1 MIIYWAWGISLFFKS
16 LIDFFNWFH
25 IWNEMN
31 DARFLNFFFFFHF
44 VESIGTLMDW
54 FLRKIDVNI
63 DEIFVVSF
71 WLLFYLYIVGVGVVF
86 VD

>member
-1 MIIYWAWGISLFFKS
+1 MIIYGAWGISLFFKS

-31 DARFLNFFFFFHF
+31 DARFLNFFFHF

-54 FLRKIDVNI
+54 FLRKTDVNI

>member
-1 MIIYWAWGISLFFKS
+1 
-16 LIDFFNWFH
+16 
-25 IWNEMN
+25 
-31 DARFLNFFFFFHF
+31 
-44 VESIGTLMDW
+44 MDW